1 MSLDPISYSLAKRSS
16 KAVIPSPREITRTDK
31 IWFDLNGEMPKLYN
45 PNKSRWGFLKYFIGY
60 VDFDNNSGGV
70 WTSYISIPISTAPEE
85 SIQYKI
91 EIAGDN
97 INVYSNDGFTVLVT
111 GAGASDFW
119 EKVKSD
125 GSDIRVFDETKSQNY
140 FWIEKFDYV
149 NSKCIIWTKINAGQT
164 ELNIAY
170 GNDSC
175 SVSDFN
181 NGDMT
186 FEFFDDFKDG
196 IIDTTKWTIGGTW
209 EEDNGVLKPI
219 SEDGFIES
227 VNTIPD
233 SYRLSTKFLAT
244 GSGTSNKLDECF
256 IYNWV
261 DSSNYERYGYSQG
274 DSYSFVGVRQRIA
287 GTDTDNE
294 QTYNYGNNI
303 LYEVHIVKNGSYLEN
318 TVNGTTISNTF
329 SNTLTNCKLKIY
341 NFDWYVQW
349 YPIIMWKFLSTDLS
363 FGTPAINTF

>member
-70 WTSYISIPISTAPEE
+70 WTNYITIPISTAPEE

-181 NGDMT
+181 NGDMI

-196 IIDTTKWTIGGTW
+196 VIDTNKWAIISGTW
-209 EEDNGVLKPI
+209 EESNGVLKTTTP
-219 SEDGFIES
+219 DGIIES

-244 GSGTSNKLDECF
+244 GGETYKGCF
-256 IYNWV
+256 IFNWV
-261 DSSNYERYGYSQG
+261 DSSNFERYGYAQAS
-274 DSYSFVGVRQRIA
+274 SYIGVRQTIA
-287 GTDTDNE
+287 GTVT
-294 QTYNYGNNI
+294 GNNQSYNFSDNV
-303 LYEVHIVKNGSYLEN
+303 LYEVHIAKNGSYLEN
-318 TVNGTTISNTF
+318 TVNGTTVSNTF
-329 SNTLTNCKLKIY
+329 DNKLTNCKLRLE
-341 NFDWYVQW
+341 NQDWKVQW